1 MCANSLVKA
10 EWRSFIDDSRD
21 LTIYFTR
28 WLKHCCMWLL
38 ICELHAICQIS
49 QSKLKSNICNRI
61 ESSKFTLELASQPS
75 QPFHIR
81 SGAFW
86 RTHIESK
93 HVNHNWY
100 VDEIYFLPPFHPAAG
115 FLFPKSTFFFSW
127 ASTLFYLQANR
138 NIMLDIIRNVF
149 LVFVYSLVGAL
160 ERSTTHGEGLVLL
173 RERLPFLYVTWS
185 FNASSFS
192 NITF

>member
-100 VDEIYFLPPFHPAAG
+100 VDEIYFLPPFHPAAE
-115 FLFPKSTFFFSW
+115 FLFPKSTFFSRELPRYFTFKRTEILCLISSGMFFSF
-127 ASTLFYLQANR
+127 LF
-138 NIMLDIIRNVF
+138 
-149 LVFVYSLVGAL
+149 
-160 ERSTTHGEGLVLL
+160 TH
-173 RERLPFLYVTWS
+173 S
-185 FNASSFS
+185 
-192 NITF
+192 